1 MTDVKMEAMEPSEG
15 MDVEIGAFM
24 IAISTVLLLRMDE
37 DIQTALKTRAYSI
50 SSTVKAEA
58 CFWREIFE
66 EEETT

>member
-1 MTDVKMEAMEPSEG
+1 MEAMEPSEG
-15 MDVEIGAFM
+15 MDMEIGAFM

-37 DIQTALKTRAYSI
+37 DIQTALNTRLYSI

-58 CFWREIFE
+58 CFWRGNFE